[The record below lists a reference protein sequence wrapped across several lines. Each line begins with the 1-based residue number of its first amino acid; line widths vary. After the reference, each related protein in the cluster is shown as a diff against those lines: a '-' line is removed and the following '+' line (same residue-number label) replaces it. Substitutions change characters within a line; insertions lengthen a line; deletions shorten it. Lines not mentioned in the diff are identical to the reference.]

1 MISFPEGIEEYAA
14 KHSDRESSL
23 LYDLSEETRQVTNSQ
38 TSGSLHTIG
47 TLLRL
52 LVQISEA
59 KNILEIGT
67 YTGYTAL
74 SMAMG
79 LDDDNG
85 KVITLDEN
93 EELTK
98 LAQKHWDQ
106 SHLGKLIELKL
117 GPPLESLKAL
127 GEIEFDIVFFNG
139 DKKNKKSYTDFWDA
153 VLPKLRTGGLIIVDN
168 VMWSERVLNPQD
180 DTDRAINAFN
190 EYVRYEQRV
199 QRVMLTIKDGVTIAR
214 KR

>member
-1 MISFPEGIEEYAA
+1 
-14 KHSDRESSL
+14 
-23 LYDLSEETRQVTNSQ
+23 
-38 TSGSLHTIG
+38 
-47 TLLRL
+47 
-52 LVQISEA
+52 
-59 KNILEIGT
+59 
-67 YTGYTAL
+67 
-74 SMAMG
+74 MG

-139 DKKNKKSYTDFWDA
+139 DKKNKKSY
-153 VLPKLRTGGLIIVDN
+153 
-168 VMWSERVLNPQD
+168 
-180 DTDRAINAFN
+180 
-190 EYVRYEQRV
+190 
-199 QRVMLTIKDGVTIAR
+199 
-214 KR
+214 